1 MFQKKLFRKISQ
13 NNQKMLLMESNRQ
26 LYLKKI
32 PAKVFSSEIREV
44 FKKIYL
50 TEHLR
55 DTGFLFTE
63 FAK

>member
-1 MFQKKLFRKISQ
+1 
-13 NNQKMLLMESNRQ
+13 MLLMEFNRQ